1 MDKFNKECIK
11 VKRYIENLA
20 SMIADYPNIEEYFS
34 EAYSEEMEYGA
45 VFAVL
50 KYIEESFTDGIERI

>member
-1 MDKFNKECIK
+1 MVKFNKECIK
-11 VKRYIENLA
+11 AKREIEYLA
-20 SMIADYPNIEEYFS
+20 SMIEDDPNIGEYFT

-50 KYIEESFTDGIERI
+50 KYIEESYTDDLI